1 MIDYNKTDIKESLHL
16 DQIFELLT
24 DWGGEPE
31 YTNFGILSATICH
44 NEPGEGSR
52 KLYFYENSGLF
63 QCYTGCQGFF
73 DIFEMVIKVAEIQWK
88 QEFDLNDAVRWIARR
103 FGLSGKAI
111 DEPDEDAIVDWV
123 YLANYDRI
131 QDISIKK
138 QDILLKEYD
147 DTVLNYLNY
156 TVKLTPWLKEG
167 INEEAM
173 KKARIGFY
181 PGGDQITI
189 PHFDANDR
197 FVGLRGRTLCKEEAE
212 KYGKYRPIKIN
223 KQQYNHPLGMNLYGF
238 NWAKENIKVVK
249 KAIVFESE
257 KSVLMYMSHFGV
269 ENTIAV
275 ACCGSN
281 LSSYQIQLLLDA
293 GATEIIIAFDRQF
306 QEIGDKEHQ
315 HLVANFKKLHA
326 KYKSFVTMSFMF
338 DRKMITSYKA
348 SPIDEGAD
356 KFLTLFKE
364 RVTL

>member
-1 MIDYNKTDIKESLHL
+1 MRA
-16 DQIFELLT
+16 
-24 DWGGEPE
+24 P
-31 YTNFGILSATICH
+31 FGFTSTTICH
-44 NEPGEGSR
+44 NPPGEGSR
-52 KLYFYENSGLF
+52 KLYYYENTGLF
-63 QCYTGCQGFF
+63 KCFTGCDEYF
-73 DIFEMVIKVAEIQWK
+73 DPFQLVIKVADIQWGK
-88 QEFDLNDAVRWIARR
+88 EYDLNDAVRWIAQK
-103 FGLSGKAI
+103 FGFSGDHEDRPR
-111 DEPDEDAIVDWV
+111 DETLDDWKH
-123 YLANYDRI
+123 LANYERI
-131 QDISIKK
+131 EDIRLRDNSVV
-138 QDILLKEYD
+138 LKEYESD
-147 DTVLNYLNY
+147 ILERFNYQ
-156 TVKLTPWLKEG
+156 VRIGPWLREG
-167 INEEAM
+167 IIQAAIDQ
-173 KKARIGFY
+173 ARIGFY